1 VSTRRVNRKIADS
14 TRNQRVFFQ
23 GILPPTNLFVVLYCS
38 SGPTPGS
45 SHAWLLSSLS
55 FPPTSA
61 SSSGLTLTPNPF
73 FNPNPQLCL
82 LRSFNI
88 FMDAGYAC
96 LPGTSAS
103 LYFGSFYVVVIFVV
117 MNLLTSFILG
127 NNTKNFVFY
136 IRRTKLFTSV
146 ILDRSS

>member
-1 VSTRRVNRKIADS
+1 
-14 TRNQRVFFQ
+14 
-23 GILPPTNLFVVLYCS
+23 
-38 SGPTPGS
+38 
-45 SHAWLLSSLS
+45 
-55 FPPTSA
+55 
-61 SSSGLTLTPNPF
+61 
-73 FNPNPQLCL
+73 
-82 LRSFNI
+82 
-88 FMDAGYAC
+88 MDAGYAC